1 MIENSDEK
9 DYEEISNKGFDD
21 VHQKFIKYNWILTR
35 NKKTEIVYEN
45 RKTQDEFMIRIL
57 EKTIDILVPLRN
69 TNVLYKTTFKDYFTA
84 SEYLIMHL
92 ENYENPS
99 DM

>member
-1 MIENSDEK
+1 
-9 DYEEISNKGFDD
+9 
-21 VHQKFIKYNWILTR
+21 
-35 NKKTEIVYEN
+35 
-45 RKTQDEFMIRIL
+45 MIRIL

>member
-45 RKTQDEFMIRIL
+45 RKTQDE
-57 EKTIDILVPLRN
+57 
-69 TNVLYKTTFKDYFTA
+69 
-84 SEYLIMHL
+84 
-92 ENYENPS
+92 
-99 DM
+99 